1 MTWLVQGTS
10 TYCQVATTNQNEK
23 GKKEFSL
30 DKGNLNR
37 PANFTNT
44 AMIYYFFTLYFFT
57 KCFSQE
63 RLGSGQQG
71 FLWLS
76 EGVILPT

>member
-1 MTWLVQGTS
+1 MTWLVQGRS
-10 TYCQVATTNQNEK
+10 TYCQVATTNQNEM
-23 GKKEFSL
+23 GEKEFSL
-30 DKGNLNR
+30 NKGNLNR

-44 AMIYYFFTLYFFT
+44 AMIYYFFTLYIFT

-63 RLGSGQQG
+63 PLGSGQQG